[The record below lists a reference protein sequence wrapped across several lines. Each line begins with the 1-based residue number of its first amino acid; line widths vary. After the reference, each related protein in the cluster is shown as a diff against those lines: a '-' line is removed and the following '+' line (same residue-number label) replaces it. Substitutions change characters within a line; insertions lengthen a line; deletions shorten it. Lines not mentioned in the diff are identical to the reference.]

1 MIITRENIKEE
12 APNLN
17 DEILNLEKKY
27 GVNIIAL
34 AQVES
39 LDTEEV
45 SGYLVMAN
53 RVSLDRCVNS
63 VVHLVQTAQEGFGIK
78 PEMFFAEAIKRT
90 VVNERVFYDVV
101 EEFPPENKIKELERF
116 LEPEGAHFVLHL
128 FTSKDVTEESYSIY
142 NNCSL
147 KILAM
152 SQARIENYIE
162 QLGKISLK
170 HHKEN
175 VEMMKLVDKLIESIQ
190 SGKELSTE
198 LEDDMIEL
206 LKALKAERNDA
217 GSKKNLYN

>member
-1 MIITRENIKEE
+1 MIITRENLKEE
-12 APNLN
+12 ASNLN

-63 VVHLVQTAQEGFGIK
+63 VVHF
-78 PEMFFAEAIKRT
+78 
-90 VVNERVFYDVV
+90 
-101 EEFPPENKIKELERF
+101 
-116 LEPEGAHFVLHL
+116 
-128 FTSKDVTEESYSIY
+128 
-142 NNCSL
+142 
-147 KILAM
+147 
-152 SQARIENYIE
+152 
-162 QLGKISLK
+162 GKISLK

>member
-1 MIITRENIKEE
+1 MIITRENLKEE
-12 APNLN
+12 ASNLN

-39 LDTEEV
+39 LDTEEA

-90 VVNERVFYDVV
+90 VVNERAFYDLD
-101 EEFPPENKIKELERF
+101 EEVPPEEEF

-128 FTSKDVTEESYSIY
+128 FTSKDVTEESYSLY

-175 VEMMKLVDKLIESIQ
+175 VEMMKLMDKLIESIQ
-190 SGKELSTE
+190 DGKELSTE
-198 LEDDMIEL
+198 LEDDMIGL
-206 LKALKAERNDA
+206 LKALKAE
-217 GSKKNLYN
+217 

>member
-12 APNLN
+12 ASNLN

-78 PEMFFAEAIKRT
+78 PEMFFAEAIKRI
-90 VVNERVFYDVV
+90 NERAFYDVD
-101 EEFPPENKIKELERF
+101 EEVPPENAGETFKKMLVKEV
-116 LEPEGAHFVLHL
+116 A
-128 FTSKDVTEESYSIY
+128 
-142 NNCSL
+142 
-147 KILAM
+147 
-152 SQARIENYIE
+152 
-162 QLGKISLK
+162 
-170 HHKEN
+170 
-175 VEMMKLVDKLIESIQ
+175 
-190 SGKELSTE
+190 
-198 LEDDMIEL
+198 
-206 LKALKAERNDA
+206 
-217 GSKKNLYN
+217 KNEH